1 MASFQGPGGAA
12 RSAWGVERRFNE
24 IRSTTAQAKNPPNSN
39 TSANMPLASR
49 CANAQ
54 NLTAANIG
62 CLAAVLIRPG
72 RYAAKVNGNTGN
84 IRISATYRSQAG
96 GEYRITGAWRARPNP
111 KQISTKPASETSA
124 YSPF

>member
-1 MASFQGPGGAA
+1 MASFQRPGGAVGGT
-12 RSAWGVERRFNE
+12 WGVERRFNE
-24 IRSTTAQAKNPPNSN
+24 IRSATAQARNPPNSN

-72 RYAAKVNGNTGN
+72 KYAAKSSGNTGN
-84 IRISATYRSQAG
+84 IKITATYRSQAG
-96 GEYRITGAWRARPNP
+96 GEYRISGAC
-111 KQISTKPASETSA
+111 
-124 YSPF
+124 